1 MSLNLLG
8 HAVLLCSVC
17 LAGALASGG
26 ADTADDDGV
35 LAALAGR
42 REGDQ
47 GAGTNGFRSVPQGFI
62 FDCATNFTLMDDL
75 PIGRGFNKEVWR
87 AKLLTGEEFIL
98 KRPARESRSARF
110 VKKVA
115 WEMNRAQALGKNNPR
130 VQKIFGVC
138 ASRPMQAVEGRLA
151 PLKPTFQ
158 QRLPRCFRVRTLRQ
172 VLLLLRDM
180 EIRRCVHCDFKPDQ
194 LLLDRHGNIRLV
206 DLDAIRKD
214 QLFRGLECSSDG
226 DCGDCLSSLQSNSTD
241 RRCIAG
247 RCLGYDSRSV
257 VQVVGRTVAP
267 LLLHAGRTEN
277 ATNSSTGVWPRAL
290 LRLTAAMTLVQ
301 PHLRPTVERALDT
314 LDAVYAELGGD
325 LCTARY
331 QRGIEVEIRRAY
343 WRRIRSLEN
352 CRTERTIC

>member
-1 MSLNLLG
+1 MFPVPAAWLHSLTRPPPL
-8 HAVLLCSVC
+8 S
-17 LAGALASGG
+17 
-26 ADTADDDGV
+26 
-35 LAALAGR
+35 
-42 REGDQ
+42 
-47 GAGTNGFRSVPQGFI
+47 
-62 FDCATNFTLMDDL
+62 L
-75 PIGRGFNKEVWR
+75 PKNK
-87 AKLLTGEEFIL
+87 
-98 KRPARESRSARF
+98 S
-110 VKKVA
+110 
-115 WEMNRAQALGKNNPR
+115 
-130 VQKIFGVC
+130 
-138 ASRPMQAVEGRLA
+138 
-151 PLKPTFQ
+151 
-158 QRLPRCFRVRTLRQ
+158 CFRVRTLRQ

-180 EIRRCVHCDFKPDQ
+180 EIRRCVHCDFKPDQVAYLGYDLARQSIHLLPPLRPVQTAVPWRPTQTSLLRPPIQ

-301 PHLRPTVERALDT
+301 PHLR
-314 LDAVYAELGGD
+314 
-325 LCTARY
+325 
-331 QRGIEVEIRRAY
+331 
-343 WRRIRSLEN
+343 
-352 CRTERTIC
+352 